1 MLQFLSPISPE
12 RLPVL
17 LSAWCNTTK
26 LIVADPDFVRDLGL
40 YFVLVA
46 ISLHGSLFIEKC
58 WLPSLCQLS
67 PDPKGVSSSC
77 EQLEQLVLGPALS
90 WGASCTSWPW
100 WSKAEVAEADTSVI
114 QGIAGLWPR
123 YLCSGQSWRPT
134 ISEDFHIFPSL
145 LALVKQFP
153 WDPLY
158 PFVLVFFFPA
168 KLYIKYV
175 STDVGSRE
183 QSMYMHMSDIF
194 SYYFWQYVFSAW
206 NNILYSYVSIAAN
219 QASFLFYS

>member
-1 MLQFLSPISPE
+1 MLQFLCPDSPE

-17 LSAWCNTTK
+17 LSAWCNSAL
-26 LIVADPDFVRDLGL
+26 LIATDHDFVSNLGL

-46 ISLHGSLFIEKC
+46 ISLRVSLFIEKC
-58 WLPSLCQLS
+58 WLPNLCQLS

-90 WGASCTSWPW
+90 LAVPCSSTSQPW
-100 WSKAEVAEADTSVI
+100 WSKAEADTSVI
-114 QGIAGLWPR
+114 QGIAGLWLR
-123 YLCSGQSWRPT
+123 YLCSGQGWRPT
-134 ISEDFHIFPSL
+134 ISEDLPIFPSL
-145 LALVKQFP
+145 LAPVKQFP

-158 PFVLVFFFPA
+158 PFVFFFPA

-183 QSMYMHMSDIF
+183 QSMYMHMSDLF
-194 SYYFWQYVFSAW
+194 SCYFWQCVFSAW
-206 NNILYSYVSIAAN
+206 NNILYNYVSIAAN
-219 QASFLFYS
+219 QASFLSYS